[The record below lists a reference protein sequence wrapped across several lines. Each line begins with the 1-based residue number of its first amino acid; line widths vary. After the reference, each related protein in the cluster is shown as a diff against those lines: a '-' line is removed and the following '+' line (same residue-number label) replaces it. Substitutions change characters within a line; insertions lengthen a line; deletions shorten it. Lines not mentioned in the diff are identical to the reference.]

1 MKFKILF
8 GPSFDFNNSGD
19 KSMKTQA
26 AFSLIEVMITVAV
39 AGILAVSAL
48 PSMKYM
54 ILNGQMTSKTNH
66 FIRTLNHARNEA
78 ITQGATIVIEPFET
92 SKWGNGW
99 QVVQGNEV
107 LGEVTYEDQID
118 IQPVGEQETVRY
130 NYRGRVPQAKSQPFE
145 FVVCNRDKELRLEG
159 RKIVV
164 KSTGSVSV
172 ERSVDYQCTL

>member
-1 MKFKILF
+1 MR
-8 GPSFDFNNSGD
+8 
-19 KSMKTQA
+19 TQA
-26 AFSLIEVMITVAV
+26 AFSLVEVMVTVAV

-48 PSMKYM
+48 PSMKFM

-78 ITQGATIVIEPFET
+78 IIQGTTVVVEPFES

-99 QVVQGNEV
+99 QIVQGNEV

-118 IQPVGEQETVRY
+118 IELLEGQGTVRY

-159 RKIVV
+159 RKIIV
-164 KSTGSVSV
+164 KPTGSVSV
-172 ERSVDYQCTL
+172 ERSLDYQCTL